1 MSACAAATGPVRAP
15 LGNSAFQA
23 ESFQSCLTRD
33 CYRLGRARQIKLV
46 LKRAGLTVSRAS
58 ALTAMRY
65 GKDTPYHV
73 PPTFLYKIR
82 NGITP
87 HVCQLVALSQVT
99 GCRFADWMNLCG
111 FDLRLILALQLEV
124 HSERTALITPAH
136 PFSPHDFCFTHA
148 RLRVERSDRYFFVK
162 VGTGDNV
169 VYPKLLSGS
178 VVRADRCYSPQV
190 CTGERAEELL
200 WLVEHPG
207 GLACC
212 HLKRIDNEHV
222 VLLPNRPPLSAWP
235 LRLSRE
241 ARVLGLIDLELRPR
255 RAQKFGCTYRPIKA
269 DTLATIPRGSDI
281 MSLSTLLRISRARNG
296 LTLRSAHQ
304 KTVRVAQLL
313 QNADYRIPLGLLSD
327 YEATDRFPR
336 HIAKIISLCV
346 VYGIDFWQL
355 MRAGGS
361 QIDDSGKA
369 PLFGPDFSV
378 PHDFGFGMYPYVPV
392 VGSSPSISDNVCGC

>member
-1 MSACAAATGPVRAP
+1 M
-15 LGNSAFQA
+15 
-23 ESFQSCLTRD
+23 
-33 CYRLGRARQIKLV
+33 Y
-46 LKRAGLTVSRAS
+46 RAS
-58 ALTAMRY
+58 DLTGMRY
-65 GKDTPYHV
+65 GKGTPYYV

-99 GCRFADWMNLCG
+99 GRSFSDWMNLCG
-111 FDLRLILALQLEV
+111 FDLRLILPLQLEV

-136 PFSPHDFCFTHA
+136 TVSPHDFSFVPGS
-148 RLRVERSDRYFFVK
+148 LKIERSDRYLFVK
-162 VGTGDNV
+162 IGSADNV

-190 CTGERAEELL
+190 CTGERADELL

-212 HLKRIDNEHV
+212 HVKRIDNEHI
-222 VLLPNRPPLSAWP
+222 VLLPSRSPLSAWP

-241 ARVLGLIDLELRPR
+241 ARILGLIDIELRPL
-255 RAQKFGCTYRPIKA
+255 RAQQFGSTYRPMKA
-269 DTLATIPRGSDI
+269 DRLATIPRGSQT
-281 MSLSTLLRISRARNG
+281 MSLSGLLRSSRARAG
-296 LTLRSAHQ
+296 LTLRAAHQ

-313 QNADYRIPLGLLSD
+313 QNPAYRIPLGLLSD
-327 YEATDRFPR
+327 YEAIDRLPR

-355 MRAGGS
+355 MQAGGS
-361 QIDDSGKA
+361 QIDDADKA
-369 PLFGPDFSV
+369 PLFSADFSI
-378 PHDFGFGMYPYVPV
+378 PQDFRL
-392 VGSSPSISDNVCGC
+392 GSYRENLRHG